1 MKAPEMQ
8 PSLDLEVAYFMGYN
22 AVQIIWD
29 FVTAPERN

>member
-1 MKAPEMQ
+1 MKVLKMQ
-8 PSLDLEVAYFMGYN
+8 PSLDLEVAYFMDYN